1 MTNKDLRKK
10 FLKRDNHYSRSF
22 CDGRHKQAR
31 IHANFSL
38 WSICVSM
45 KQLAA
50 TIGLYINSI
59 TRESVASFYEQLQRG
74 YIYTFYNCLRSKIRN
89 MYMFI
94 VWNLR
99 TWSPSTPSIIEPMKQ
114 IEKTIKKKRKK
125 SKFKKKKERNR
136 NIFTLYVCA
145 SIKWFNRNMTM
156 NLIMLIY

>member
-74 YIYTFYNCLRSKIRN
+74 YIYILQLLKKQDSKYVHVYSMKFKNMIAFDTFHHWTNETDRKN
-89 MYMFI
+89 
-94 VWNLR
+94 NKK
-99 TWSPSTPSIIEPMKQ
+99 EKKKKQ
-114 IEKTIKKKRKK
+114 IQ
-125 SKFKKKKERNR
+125 KKKERNR